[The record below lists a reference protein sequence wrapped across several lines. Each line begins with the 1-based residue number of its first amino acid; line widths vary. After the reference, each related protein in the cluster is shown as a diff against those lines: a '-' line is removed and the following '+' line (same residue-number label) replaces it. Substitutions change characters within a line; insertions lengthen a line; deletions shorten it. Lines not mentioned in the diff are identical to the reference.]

1 MQDDALYIKGLA
13 HKRALEGKLSVN
25 GAKNAVLKILAA
37 AFLFEGELLVEN
49 VPELLDVKWMLEILS
64 GMGIDSEYDVENSTI
79 RLSVSKDLSCELD
92 FDVARKLRSSVV
104 LSGPVLA
111 RLGKVSF
118 PFPGGDK
125 IGLRPVDLFLESFEK
140 MGALAQEENE
150 QIKISAKDG
159 LKGAEIFFRKQS
171 VTATESAMMAATLA
185 EGEVVLK
192 NAAMEPEIVH
202 LAKFLNEAGADIV
215 GAGTSTITIKG
226 NSGRP
231 LQAKHSYTVPPDRIE
246 AGSFMALAAVVGKDI
261 YIENCLPQEMEAVL
275 EYYSYIGLN
284 FEIGKSH
291 VRIKDNPDSSELQ
304 MRDFATHEYP
314 GFPTDM
320 QAPTVAAM
328 TQISGEAFV
337 FESIFADRFGYVDSL
352 RLMGA
357 DIVQLDTRNILVKG
371 PRLLHGRTLR
381 SIDIRAGLAYIIAA
395 ASAEGDSKIENVFH
409 IDRGYADIEQRLETI
424 GLDIKRV

>member
-13 HKRALEGKLSVN
+13 HKRVLEGKLSVN

-202 LAKFLNEAGADIV
+202 LAEFLNEAGADIV

-328 TQISGEAFV
+328 TQMSGEAFV